1 MGGFARRGMAETP
14 GDPLRFGHERSIEV
28 MRYTDCP
35 VMLSVVPDT
44 LGGSSTGWTDEK
56 HMLYISSLELSFVT
70 KLYDGEVNSNGVL
83 CWSSSEWRHKNHNGN
98 HRNIEVDQ
106 VYSRMVEADAAE
118 SRLSQAEHTPS
129 YDEDQDD
136 RKAYYMDDDDDDA
149 STSDPRQE
157 GISYYARRKNF
168 GGSCTSHLHWHGHSL
183 SGTDLSDQNFVDNE
197 TEVSEEQRRVCSNK
211 RLKLAADTTSSP
223 AAPSAIHHVEIDYSG
238 NSSDFDIRL
247 LNTEPASRKSH
258 GSRDGLSKGFR
269 LE

>member
-1 MGGFARRGMAETP
+1 MGGFAQRGMAGEP
-14 GDPLRFGHERSIEV
+14 ENPRDPLRFE
-28 MRYTDCP
+28 
-35 VMLSVVPDT
+35 DT
-44 LGGSSTGWTDEK
+44 LSGSSTGWTDEK

-83 CWSSSEWRHKNHNGN
+83 CWSSSEWRRKTHNGN
-98 HRNIEVDQ
+98 HRNTEVDQQ

-129 YDEDQDD
+129 YDEDQDG
-136 RKAYYMDDDDDDA
+136 RKAYYMDDDDDDDA

-223 AAPSAIHHVEIDYSG
+223 V
-238 NSSDFDIRL
+238 
-247 LNTEPASRKSH
+247 T
-258 GSRDGLSKGFR
+258 
-269 LE
+269 

>member
-1 MGGFARRGMAETP
+1 MGGFAQRGMAETP
-14 GDPLRFGHERSIEV
+14 GDPLRFE
-28 MRYTDCP
+28 
-35 VMLSVVPDT
+35 DT